1 MNRVDNIIRT
11 IASEFHQIFDV
22 NVSLLL
28 FGSRAN
34 NTASQYSDIDLAIQ
48 HTQELDGNKMRK
60 FQNFIDNMP
69 TLYSVDLLDI
79 NDASAEL
86 KKQINHSSILL

>member
-11 IASEFHQIFDV
+11 IANEFHQIFDV
-22 NVSLLL
+22 NTSLLL

-48 HTQELDGNKMRK
+48 HAQELDGNKMRK
-60 FQNFIDNMP
+60 FQNFIDNIP